1 MIPYFPV
8 MMHFTEIGNFKDIEK
23 DLIKCAYD
31 YRKKDPKGRIISN
44 EGGWQSSLLEQE
56 NNIIRSTLLGG
67 IGDYFESNQIFECNI
82 SLNTL
87 WININGKGHYNK
99 LHHHPLSDLSGV
111 FWIKASKNSG
121 NLEFTSP
128 HDFVQANEMSCYT
141 KKYRDDNKIF
151 SSYYFNPSAGRVM
164 IFPSFL
170 LHHVLPNNSN
180 EDRISVS
187 FNLLLNK

>member
-99 LHHHPLSDLSGV
+99 LHHYHLFHV
-111 FWIKASKNSG
+111 F
-121 NLEFTSP
+121 L
-128 HDFVQANEMSCYT
+128 
-141 KKYRDDNKIF
+141 
-151 SSYYFNPSAGRVM
+151 
-164 IFPSFL
+164 
-170 LHHVLPNNSN
+170 
-180 EDRISVS
+180 
-187 FNLLLNK
+187 

>member
-1 MIPYFPV
+1 M
-8 MMHFTEIGNFKDIEK
+8 
-23 DLIKCAYD
+23 
-31 YRKKDPKGRIISN
+31 
-44 EGGWQSSLLEQE
+44 
-56 NNIIRSTLLGG
+56 
-67 IGDYFESNQIFECNI
+67 
-82 SLNTL
+82 